1 MYSSYEGFAIKIVK
15 EIFTVKIAFQ
25 EAEYHGV
32 TAPEEM
38 VQLQWQN
45 GGSGVCGHC
54 WMTSILLPSTR
65 WPHIL
70 KPPSKALIS
79 QWQCWLQML
88 SSWESPG
95 GCVTCFH
102 QCSAVSSPT
111 IAPQLQREF
120 TAEIDHNTSI
130 FRLLTLTL
138 TNPLLK
144 QLEIISLLDCLEYK
158 PLMEKC

>member
-1 MYSSYEGFAIKIVK
+1 
-15 EIFTVKIAFQ
+15 
-25 EAEYHGV
+25 
-32 TAPEEM
+32 M

-54 WMTSILLPSTR
+54 WVTSILLLSTR

-70 KPPSKALIS
+70 KSSLLQPACTTQALIS
-79 QWQCWLQML
+79 QRQCWLQML

-138 TNPLLK
+138 TNLLLK
-144 QLEIISLLDCLEYK
+144 QPEIISLFDCLKYK